1 MVQLIK
7 IHPVT
12 FRVKNIVYEY
22 VKPKYLMPE
31 NEFRLI
37 EAKVKGST
45 MVWNVEGERV
55 SYNQIRTEVEKSKC
69 LL

>member
-1 MVQLIK
+1 MIQLIK

-12 FRVKNIVYEY
+12 FRVKNRVFQY

-31 NEFRLI
+31 HEFWLI

-45 MVWNVEGERV
+45 MIWNVQGEQI
-55 SYNQIRTEVEKSKC
+55 SYNQIRTEVEKFKC